1 MCSLGAT
8 WKAGKDILLED
19 TGAMKW
25 WWEPGL
31 MKVSV
36 GRDRREDENQTG
48 EPSFATCLPP
58 GTPADLQDWETAS
71 YTELLI
77 TLVGLREQQQQ
88 QKESSFHTVFSCI
101 EQLPPGSSIHG
112 ILQAGIRK
120 WVAIPFSRAS
130 SQPRDGTRVS
140 CIGRQ
145 ILFHWATREA
155 PCMQQILIKS
165 LFIFILL
172 QIFSDFSCYGFL
184 LIDTP
189 MFQKWTFNFQIQ
201 GFF

>member
-19 TGAMKW
+19 TGALKW

-48 EPSFATCLPP
+48 EPSFASCLPP

-88 QKESSFHTVFSCI
+88 KRNLVSTLYLVALNSFHQAPPSMEFSRQ
-101 EQLPPGSSIHG
+101 EYGSGLPFPSPGHLPNQGMEPESPALAGRFFFTEPPGKPH
-112 ILQAGIRK
+112 ACNK
-120 WVAIPFSRAS
+120 FW
-130 SQPRDGTRVS
+130 
-140 CIGRQ
+140 
-145 ILFHWATREA
+145 
-155 PCMQQILIKS
+155 
-165 LFIFILL
+165 
-172 QIFSDFSCYGFL
+172 
-184 LIDTP
+184 
-189 MFQKWTFNFQIQ
+189 
-201 GFF
+201 

>member
-19 TGAMKW
+19 TGALKW

-48 EPSFATCLPP
+48 EPSFASCLPP

-88 QKESSFHTVFSCI
+88 KRNLVSTLYLVALNSFHQAPPSMEFSRQ
-101 EQLPPGSSIHG
+101 EYGSGLPFSSPGHLPNQGMEPESPALAGRFFFTEPPGKPH
-112 ILQAGIRK
+112 ACNK
-120 WVAIPFSRAS
+120 FW
-130 SQPRDGTRVS
+130 
-140 CIGRQ
+140 
-145 ILFHWATREA
+145 
-155 PCMQQILIKS
+155 
-165 LFIFILL
+165 
-172 QIFSDFSCYGFL
+172 
-184 LIDTP
+184 
-189 MFQKWTFNFQIQ
+189 
-201 GFF
+201 